1 MNKIIILIAFIIS
14 FGSLSA
20 QINPDLKPEPSDAKP
35 IKIGEFHSFTAGNN
49 MKVFLIKKSGYPKF
63 RVSIDFGVPLIPEE
77 REPEARKILADI
89 LSKGTLKYDSDTI
102 KTITDFYASSVG
114 GTVNGV
120 SCAGMMSQLETM
132 MTIMVSYITA
142 PKISDEL
149 VRDFAQKSASRVR
162 ESKKSP
168 KKELPRNFMA
178 TLEDSLTFYKAESL
192 PKIEERAEVYDT
204 ITKASVISYF
214 NKYINPDNSYCII
227 SGNFSI
233 EEADSLLTN
242 SLKEWKGGQRYQE
255 HFTNSY
261 TPNFPQTRKI
271 YVVDKPD
278 AVQSKISVKWPL
290 GDAFPYGDNEPL
302 LMVMNQIYGDGYLS
316 NLNKNIRLD
325 KGLSYGAKNFLSN
338 NITGGNCTS
347 TTMVRNEMT
356 AYALEN
362 IFFEMLRM
370 RNELVSEE
378 TLKMAK
384 NGLLGDFSLSMS
396 NINSPAIIGF
406 GMVKDKYNLPDDYL
420 KNYPE
425 KLKSITADDVRR
437 AAQKYIKPY
446 ECLVFI
452 EGKVADIKGT
462 LEKYGAVEY
471 YTSDG
476 KRIY

>member
-1 MNKIIILIAFIIS
+1 MKRVIIIIVFILNITTID
-14 FGSLSA
+14 A
-20 QINPDLKPEPSDAKP
+20 QINPDLKPTPSDAKP
-35 IKIGEFHSFTAGNN
+35 IKIGEFHSFTADNN
-49 MKVFLIKKSGYPKF
+49 LRVFLIRKRGYPKF
-63 RVSIDFGVPLIPEE
+63 RISIDFGVPLIPEE

-89 LSKGTLKYDSDTI
+89 LSKGTLKYESDTI
-102 KTITDFYASSVG
+102 RAITDYFASSAS

-120 SCAGMMSQLETM
+120 TCAGMKSQLETM
-132 MTIMVSYITA
+132 MNIMVSYITS
-142 PKISDEL
+142 PKISEEH
-149 VRDFAQKSASRVR
+149 VREFAQKSASRVR
-162 ESKKSP
+162 ESEKTP
-168 KKELPRNFMA
+168 KKELTRNFMA
-178 TLEDSLTFYKAESL
+178 VLEDSLAFYKDIPT

-204 ITKASVISYF
+204 ITVSSVISYF

-227 SGNFSI
+227 SGDFTV
-233 EEADSLLTN
+233 EEANRLLTYY
-242 SLKEWKGGQRYQE
+242 LKDWKNGNVYQE
-255 HFTNSY
+255 DYSNEYSY
-261 TPNFPQTRKI
+261 NFPKTRKI

-278 AVQSKISVKWPL
+278 AVQSRISVKWPL
-290 GDAFPYGDNEPL
+290 KDAFPYGDNEPL

-338 NITGGNCTS
+338 NITGGNCSS
-347 TTMVRNEMT
+347 TTMVRNQET

-370 RNELVSEE
+370 RNELVSDEV
-378 TLKMAK
+378 LNMAK
-384 NGLLGDFSLSMS
+384 SGLIGDFSLSMS

-420 KNYPE
+420 KTYPE
-425 KLKSITADDVRR
+425 KLKSITADDVRK

-452 EGKVADIKGT
+452 EGKVEDIKGT
-462 LEKYGAVEY
+462 LEKFGEVEY

-476 KRIY
+476 KRIL

>member
-1 MNKIIILIAFIIS
+1 MKRIILLLAFILNIAS
-14 FGSLSA
+14 IDA
-20 QINPDLKPEPSDAKP
+20 QINPDLKPAPSDPKP
-35 IKIGEFHSFTAGNN
+35 IKIGEFHSFTADNN
-49 MKVFLIKKSGYPKF
+49 MKVFLIKKRGYPKF

-77 REPEARKILADI
+77 REPEARKILAEI
-89 LSKGTLKYDSDTI
+89 FSKGNLQFSSDTI
-102 KTITDFYASSVG
+102 KEITDYYASSVG
-114 GTVNGV
+114 ASVNGV
-120 SCAGMMSQLETM
+120 SCAGMKSQLETM
-132 MTIMVSYITA
+132 IKMMVSYINA
-142 PKISDEL
+142 PMISDQL
-149 VRDFAQKSASRVR
+149 VRDIAIKNASRVR
-162 ESKKSP
+162 ESEKSP
-168 KKELPRNFMA
+168 KKELTRNFMA
-178 TLEDSLTFYKAESL
+178 TLEDSLTFYKDIS
-192 PKIEERAEVYDT
+192 PPRTDERADVYDT
-204 ITKASVISYF
+204 ITKAAVISYF

-227 SGNFSI
+227 SGDFTV
-233 EEADSLLTN
+233 EEVNKILITYLKNWENGDTFKGDHTN
-242 SLKEWKGGQRYQE
+242 MY
-255 HFTNSY
+255 SY
-261 TPNFPQTRKI
+261 NFPQSRRI

-290 GDAFPYGDNEPL
+290 RDAFPYGQNEPL

-347 TTMVRNEMT
+347 TTMVRNQET

-370 RNELVSEE
+370 RNELVSDEV
-378 TLKMAK
+378 LNRAK
-384 NGLLGDFSLSMS
+384 SGLLGDFSLSMS

-420 KNYPE
+420 ATYPN
-425 KLKSITADDVRR
+425 KLQSITSEDVRK
-437 AAQKYIKPY
+437 ASQKYIKPY

-452 EGKVADIKGT
+452 EGKVEDIKGT